1 MGRHLFPRLLAGT
14 CALLSVLAS
23 AAPAVAAAP
32 TWMPPG
38 LSVQFDAPIL
48 PNFRIVAYYG
58 SPLTPAMGILGEQPQ
73 SLMISQLLAQAAVY
87 AKLDPAHPVIPALE
101 MVAVVAARNP
111 GPGGTYS
118 RRMPY
123 ALIQQELTLA
133 RSIHG
138 LLILDV
144 QVGHASVQSEVQYLA
159 PFLAQPDVELAL
171 DPEFDM
177 PPGDIPGIEFGTMAT
192 SSINWTLGYLNNL
205 VKVDHLPQKVLIV
218 HQFLKRMI
226 PQWNLI
232 TPQPYV
238 ALVRDMDGFGGQ
250 PLKIANYERFVR
262 KEAVACTAVPSPII
276 SIQMRSVGPML
287 AWTVASFRMIQRTLS
302 QPAAP
307 CGGFKIFYKADK
319 PPMTPQ
325 QTLTELTPAP
335 LVVIYQ

>member
-1 MGRHLFPRLLAGT
+1 MGRHLFRRLVAGT
-14 CALLSVLAS
+14 CGLVWLLAI
-23 AAPAVAAAP
+23 ATPVAAASP
-32 TWMPPG
+32 SWMPPG
-38 LSVQFDAPIL
+38 LSARFDAQVL
-48 PNFRIVAYYG
+48 PHFRIVAYYG

-101 MVAVVAARNP
+101 MVAVVAARSP

-123 ALIQQELTLA
+123 ALIQQELNLA

-177 PPGDIPGIEFGTMAT
+177 PPGDIPGIEFGTMPT
-192 SSINWTLGYLNNL
+192 SSINWTLNYLNTM

-232 TPQPYV
+232 APQPYV

-262 KEAVACTAVPSPII
+262 KEAVSCTAPAAAIGIDLRMITTPVEMAPA
-276 SIQMRSVGPML
+276 V
-287 AWTVASFRMIQRTLS
+287 FRMIQRTLS
-302 QPAAP
+302 QPVAP